1 MDFVAIAAIS
11 LNRNLVTAIGQ
22 QISHMVQAF
31 AVVATGVLVT
41 ANQIAGDVFRNH
53 GCPLIAFDEMI
64 KLYKIIGQLQGS
76 IKGVEHIAGMVS
88 HDARVVG
95 NPISRTVGVFHSIG
109 HTAENL
115 VKPGSGR
122 LIGVGL
128 VGSLEFRV
136 IVFDLAALPL
146 GAQAAQH

>member
-31 AVVATGVLVT
+31 TIIAAGVLVT

-64 KLYKIIGQLQGS
+64 KLYKIIGQL
-76 IKGVEHIAGMVS
+76 
-88 HDARVVG
+88 
-95 NPISRTVGVFHSIG
+95 
-109 HTAENL
+109 
-115 VKPGSGR
+115 
-122 LIGVGL
+122 
-128 VGSLEFRV
+128 
-136 IVFDLAALPL
+136 
-146 GAQAAQH
+146 